1 MDRSIFEALLN
12 KRRRDLIEEI
22 REQLARSGEAGTLSP
37 LLERGDEGD
46 DSFADIIADMD
57 ISMVTRDVDE
67 LRDVEAAR
75 VRLADGTYGVCS
87 DCGNEIADE
96 RLLAYPTAKR
106 CIICQ
111 TAYERRRSTTAPAR
125 L

>member
-1 MDRSIFEALLN
+1 MDRSIFEAVLN

-75 VRLADGTYGVCS
+75 MRLADGTYGVCG
-87 DCGNEIADE
+87 DEIAGE
-96 RLLAYPTAKR
+96 RMLAYPTAKR